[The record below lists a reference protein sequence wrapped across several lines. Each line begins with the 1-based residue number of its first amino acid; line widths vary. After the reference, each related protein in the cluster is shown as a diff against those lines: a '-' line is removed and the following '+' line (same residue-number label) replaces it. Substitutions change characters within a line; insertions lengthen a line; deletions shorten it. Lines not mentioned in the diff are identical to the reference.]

1 MAFYE
6 DVIRAAEF
14 LRSRTACRP
23 EICIIL
29 GSGLDALMDRVRDA
43 DIIPYAEI
51 PGFPES
57 SVAGHAARMIFGTL
71 AGRETVLMCG
81 RFHFYEGHSMK
92 QITFPM
98 YVLHE
103 MGVQTMVVTNA
114 CGGINE
120 TFTPG
125 DLMLITDH
133 INLTGNNPLIGPND
147 ERFGPRFPDMTEV
160 YSAEL
165 RRTAK
170 EQAEALSIP
179 LKEGVYALFHGPM
192 YETAAEIRALKT
204 LGADAVGMSTVPEAT
219 AARYLGM
226 KVLGISCITNMAT
239 GIAKKAHSH
248 EAVLEK
254 ARQSGEQLCTLIEAV
269 TASGQPG

>member
-1 MAFYE
+1 MAMYE
-6 DVIRAAEF
+6 DVTRAAEF
-14 LRSRTACRP
+14 LRGRTLHRP
-23 EICIIL
+23 ETCIIL
-29 GSGLDALMDRVRDA
+29 GSGLDALMDKVRDA

-71 AGRETVLMCG
+71 NGREAVLMCG
-81 RFHFYEGHSMK
+81 RFHFYEGHSMR
-92 QITFPM
+92 QVVFPLF
-98 YVLHE
+98 VLYE
-103 MGVQTMVVTNA
+103 MGVQTLIVTNA

-120 TFTPG
+120 SLTPG

-133 INLTGNNPLIGPND
+133 INLTGSNPLIGPND

-165 RRTAK
+165 RRAAK

-179 LKEGVYALFHGPM
+179 LQEGVYALFPGPM
-192 YETAAEIRALKT
+192 YETAAEIRAFRT
-204 LGADAVGMSTVPEAT
+204 LGADAIGMSTVPEAT

-226 KVLGISCITNMAT
+226 RVLGISCITNMAT

-254 ARQSGEQLCTLIEAV
+254 ARQSGERLCALIGAV
-269 TASGQPG
+269 MGSAQPG

>member
-1 MAFYE
+1 MALYE

-14 LRSRTACRP
+14 LRGKTRHRP
-23 EICIIL
+23 ETCIIL
-29 GSGLDALMDRVRDA
+29 GSGLDALMDRIRDA
-43 DIIPYAEI
+43 DSIPYAEI

-92 QITFPM
+92 QVAFPM
-98 YVLHE
+98 FVLHE
-103 MGVQTMVVTNA
+103 MGVQTLIVTNA

-120 TFTPG
+120 NFAPG

-160 YSAEL
+160 YSSAL
-165 RRTAK
+165 RRAAM
-170 EQAEALSIP
+170 EQAEELSIP
-179 LKEGVYALFHGPM
+179 LKEGVYALFTGPM
-192 YETAAEIRALKT
+192 YETAAEIRALRT
-204 LGADAVGMSTVPEAT
+204 MGADAVGMSTVPEAT

-226 KVLGISCITNMAT
+226 QVLGISCITNMAT

-248 EAVLEK
+248 EAVLAK
-254 ARQSGEQLCTLIEAV
+254 ARQSGEQLCALIEAILGS
-269 TASGQPG
+269 AQPG